1 MLESNI
7 ISYEKYSKISLKR
20 QFDSGELDI
29 NIYADNDTVYI
40 CNENFGNV
48 LVHYLYLNQFN
59 GMDNLEQK
67 LLVAHVLE
75 LQNIQPNR
83 KNVKNL
89 LNQLKNL

>member
-89 LNQLKNL
+89 LRQLKNL